1 MRRIQERNWRT
12 RRRQGQVA
20 MIVAVGITILLG
32 ISALVTDYGI
42 ALIAQK
48 RLQSAIDAAVL
59 AGAAQLM
66 DSEAAALA
74 EAQRYLV
81 LNGVDTSEVTLT
93 VDMAAKRIRAVGQRQ
108 QETFF
113 GRLLGVNQMDVSASG
128 GAIVGVAGSISR
140 GLRPYA
146 ISDRYYDFGDLIT
159 LKQDSAYKGN
169 FGSVALGGSGA
180 SVLRENALNGYDG
193 TLKIGDQIDTET
205 GNMIGVVNQIKDRI
219 ELDSSTFDNYSQDSY
234 RLWTIPVVDGLEVAG
249 RKTVTIVGFAQIFV
263 EEVRNAGGKMEIVG
277 RFMRF
282 VGNGE
287 IVTGSTDYG
296 VYAAK
301 LDQ

>member
-1 MRRIQERNWRT
+1 MRRSWVKRLFSRK
-12 RRRQGQVA
+12 RKGQVA
-20 MIVAVGITILLG
+20 LIVAAAITALLG
-32 ISALVTDYGI
+32 ISALVTDYGV
-42 ALIAQK
+42 ALIAQN

-66 DSEAAALA
+66 ESEEAALA
-74 EAQRYLV
+74 EANRYLV
-81 LNGVDTSEVTLT
+81 LNGVAESEVILT
-93 VDMAAKRIRAVGQRQ
+93 ADMTRKRLGAVGHRQ
-108 QETFF
+108 QATFF
-113 GRLLGVNQMDVSASG
+113 GRVLGIDQMNVNASS
-128 GAIVGVAGSISR
+128 GAIIGVAGSISR

-146 ISDRYYDFGDLIT
+146 ISDRYYDFGELIT

-180 SVLRENALNGYDG
+180 AVLRENALNGFNG

-205 GNMIGVVNQIKDRI
+205 GNMIGVVNQIKDRLA
-219 ELDSSTFDNYSQDSY
+219 LDTSTFDNYSQDSY

-249 RKTVTIVGFAQIFV
+249 RKSVTIVGFAQVFV
-263 EEVRNAGGKMEIVG
+263 EQVNNSGGKMEIVG